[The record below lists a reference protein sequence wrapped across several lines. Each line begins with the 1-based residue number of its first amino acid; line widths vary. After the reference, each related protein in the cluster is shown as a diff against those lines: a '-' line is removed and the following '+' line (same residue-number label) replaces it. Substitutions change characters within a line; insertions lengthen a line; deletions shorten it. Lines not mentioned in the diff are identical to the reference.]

1 MVDLYYEWLLEGI
14 NDDRIDGHTKLLRY
28 LYNTTFYVS
37 NNVELDESRIKDG
50 LDLRYVYLDNK
61 TSALPF
67 NTIFNLDVSVLE
79 VLIALALK
87 CENQI
92 MYDPDMGNRVPVWF
106 WMFLDNIGLLYFTDS
121 EWNEELVSRTI
132 FTWLSREYDRTG
144 QGGLFPLREPYEDQ
158 REVPLWNQLNTYII
172 ENF

>member
-14 NDDRIDGHTKLLRY
+14 NDSKVDDHTKLLNY
-28 LYNTTFYVS
+28 LYNTPFYVS
-37 NNVELDESRIKDG
+37 RNVEMDNSRIRDG

-61 TSALPF
+61 ISSIPF
-67 NTIFNLDVSVLE
+67 NTRFTLDVSILE

-106 WMFLDNIGLLYFTDS
+106 WLFLDNLGLLYFTDS
-121 EWNEELVSRTI
+121 NWDEELVSRMI
-132 FTWLSREYDRTG
+132 FMWMNREYDYTG
-144 QGGLFPLREPYEDQ
+144 QGGLFPLREPGEDQ
-158 REVPLWNQLNTYII
+158 RYVHLWNQLNAYII

>member
-14 NDDRIDGHTKLLRY
+14 NDSKVDDHTKLLNY
-28 LYNTTFYVS
+28 LYNTPFYVS
-37 NNVELDESRIKDG
+37 KNVEMDNSRIRDG

-61 TSALPF
+61 TSSLPF
-67 NTIFNLDVSVLE
+67 NTIFTLDVSVLE

-106 WMFLDNIGLLYFTDS
+106 WLFLDNLGLLYFTDS
-121 EWNEELVSRTI
+121 NWDEELVSRMTLM
-132 FTWLSREYDRTG
+132 WMNREYDYTG
-144 QGGLFPLREPYEDQ
+144 QGGLFPLREPGADQ
-158 REVPLWNQLNTYII
+158 RYVHLWNQLNAYII

>member
-14 NDDRIDGHTKLLRY
+14 NDIKVYNHTKLLRY
-28 LYNTTFYVS
+28 LYDTPFYVS
-37 NNVELDESRIKDG
+37 RNVEMDNSRIRDG

-61 TSALPF
+61 TSSLPF
-67 NTIFNLDVSVLE
+67 NTRFPVDVSVLE

-106 WMFLDNIGLLYFTDS
+106 WMFLDNLGLLYFTDS
-121 EWNEELVSRTI
+121 EWNADLVSRTI
-132 FTWLSREYDRTG
+132 FTWLNRDYDHTG
-144 QGGLFPLREPYEDQ
+144 QGGLFPLRESYEDQ
-158 REVPLWNQLNTYII
+158 RNVHLWNQLNAYII

>member
-1 MVDLYYEWLLEGI
+1 
-14 NDDRIDGHTKLLRY
+14 
-28 LYNTTFYVS
+28 
-37 NNVELDESRIKDG
+37 
-50 LDLRYVYLDNK
+50 
-61 TSALPF
+61 
-67 NTIFNLDVSVLE
+67 
-79 VLIALALK
+79 
-87 CENQI
+87 

-132 FTWLSREYDRTG
+132 LTWLSREYDRTG

-158 REVPLWNQLNTYII
+158 REVPLWNQLNAYII